1 MLSFDMKLSQYAKT
15 VGVSYKTAY
24 RWWKAGKLDAY
35 QLPSGT
41 VVVQEDAAKA
51 KPQSLENA
59 ALYCRV
65 SPAAPPAAVEQQLNR
80 LRDFASA
87 KGYKVSHEVI
97 EVAGSLDDKR
107 PRLNRL
113 LADTAISIIVVEYK
127 NRLARYGFHQISQLL
142 ELQGRRIEIVS
153 PNETEPEQE
162 VAADF
167 LEALGI
173 MVQQLYRRRKPRPS
187 AEQIRQCLEQCLS
200 LPPAV
205 AGEWPTQ
212 AEIEIDF

>member
-1 MLSFDMKLSQYAKT
+1 MLSCDMKLSQYAKT

-41 VVVQEDAAKA
+41 VVVQEEAGKAKA
-51 KPQSLENA
+51 LDLENA

-65 SPAAPPAAVEQQLNR
+65 SLVAQAVAAEQQLNR

-87 KGYKVSHEVI
+87 KGYRIAREVI
-97 EVAGSLDDKR
+97 EVAGSLDDQR

-113 LADTAISIIVVEYK
+113 LADTDISIIVVEYR
-127 NRLARYGFHQISQLL
+127 NRLARYGFQQISQLL
-142 ELQGRRIEIVS
+142 EAQGRRIEIVS
-153 PNETEPEQE
+153 PNEAEADEE
-162 VAADF
+162 LAEDF
-167 LEALGI
+167 LQALSV
-173 MVQQLYRRRKPRPS
+173 MAQQLYRRRKNRPT
-187 AEQIRQCLEQCLS
+187 AQQIRQCLEQCLS
-200 LPPAV
+200 LPPTV

-212 AEIEIDF
+212 AEIELDF

>member
-1 MLSFDMKLSQYAKT
+1 MKLSQYAKT

-41 VVVQEDAAKA
+41 VVVQEEAAKA
-51 KPQSLENA
+51 KAPDLENA

-65 SPAAPPAAVEQQLNR
+65 SPAAPATAAEQQLNR

-87 KGYKVSHEVI
+87 KGYRTVREVI

-113 LADTAISIIVVEYK
+113 LADPEISIIVVEYK
-127 NRLARYGFHQISQLL
+127 NRLARYGFSQISQLL
-142 ELQGRRIEIVS
+142 EAQGRRIEIVS
-153 PNETEPEQE
+153 PAELETDEEL
-162 VAADF
+162 AADF
-167 LEALGI
+167 LQAI
-173 MVQQLYRRRKPRPS
+173 SVMAQQLYGRRKARPT
-187 AEQIRQCLEQCLS
+187 AEQLRQCVEQCFS
-200 LPPAV
+200 LPPTV
-205 AGEWPTQ
+205 SKGWPTQ
-212 AEIEIDF
+212 AETELDF